1 MITAPTNPTK
11 VAILQILLAGPAPGL
26 DIQRAMQ
33 GDDLPNLLRPSAP
46 YHALW
51 ALEDDGYLESFEG
64 ELLPERGNRPRR
76 YYRLTEKGLVAAQLV
91 AAQGGREAALVA
103 VRTRH
108 LAWKVTLALAFAAIL
123 AALVVAGWRAP
134 W

>member
-46 YHALW
+46 YHASPLKV
-51 ALEDDGYLESFEG
+51 DGKPPSS
-64 ELLPERGNRPRR
+64 R
-76 YYRLTEKGLVAAQLV
+76 
-91 AAQGGREAALVA
+91 
-103 VRTRH
+103 
-108 LAWKVTLALAFAAIL
+108 
-123 AALVVAGWRAP
+123 
-134 W
+134 